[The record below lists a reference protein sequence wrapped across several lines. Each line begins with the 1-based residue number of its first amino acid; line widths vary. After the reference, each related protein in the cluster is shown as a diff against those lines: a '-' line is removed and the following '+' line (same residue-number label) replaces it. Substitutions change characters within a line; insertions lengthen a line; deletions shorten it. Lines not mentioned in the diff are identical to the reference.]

1 MLSSFNCS
9 CCVQLFATPWTAE
22 RQVSLSFTI
31 SWSLVKLMSIEL
43 VMPSNHLILCC
54 SLLLLPSIFPNI
66 NEIESES
73 HSDMSDTFRPH
84 RLYSPWNPPDQST
97 GVGSL
102 SLLQWIFPTQ
112 ELNWGLMH
120 CRQILHQLSYQG
132 RPLQASGS
140 LLKSQLFASGNQV
153 LELQLQHQSFQRV
166 FRIDFL

>member
-1 MLSSFNCS
+1 MM
-9 CCVQLFATPWTAE
+9 A
-22 RQVSLSFTI
+22 
-31 SWSLVKLMSIEL
+31 
-43 VMPSNHLILCC
+43 SNHLILCRP
-54 SLLLLPSIFPNI
+54 LLFLPSIFPNI
-66 NEIESES
+66 NESES
-73 HSDMSDTFRPH
+73 HSVMSDSLRPH
-84 RLYSPWNPPDQST
+84 GLYSPWNPPGQST

-140 LLKSQLFASGNQV
+140 LLKSQHSASGDQV

-166 FRIDFL
+166 FRVDFL

>member
-1 MLSSFNCS
+1 MM
-9 CCVQLFATPWTAE
+9 A
-22 RQVSLSFTI
+22 
-31 SWSLVKLMSIEL
+31 
-43 VMPSNHLILCC
+43 SNHLILCRP
-54 SLLLLPSIFPNI
+54 LLFLPSIFPNI
-66 NEIESES
+66 NESES
-73 HSDMSDTFRPH
+73 HSVMSDSLRPH
-84 RLYSPWNPPDQST
+84 GLYSPWNPPGQST

-140 LLKSQLFASGNQV
+140 LLKSQLFASGDQV

-166 FRIDFL
+166 FRVDFL